1 MDAQLKPQQTV
12 PLVISGGGLV
22 GALAALLLARARP
35 QWQIHVLEPN
45 EQGPAQDQRVIALA
59 AATVEL
65 LQQHGI
71 WAELAEHGCG
81 IEHIHVSDR
90 QQLGMT
96 RLHAQQHGVPA
107 LGQVIAAAL
116 LNQTLY
122 QACQQQTNVVWHG
135 GARFISTSAER
146 DYRSV
151 VYEQHGDTKQL
162 HTQLLVGADGQR
174 SEVRSQLGIHTT
186 STDYQQVG
194 IVGILHLQNSL
205 NGWAYE
211 RFTDTGPIALLPMTN
226 NRASLVWSVSPADA
240 EQLQH
245 ADEASFVR
253 RCQQAFG
260 YRAGLFTGI
269 EQRAQYPLQ
278 LHLAEHSI
286 AHRALL
292 IGNASH
298 TLHPIAG
305 QGFNLGV
312 RDAIALRDT
321 LSAGTA
327 AAVSATAAAG
337 VGAGADTGVD
347 AGPDAGADARSDA
360 GSYANVAAYW
370 QRREADY
377 RAIIGLT
384 DGLVRGFSNQLWP
397 LTAVRSLALLGL
409 DHVAP
414 LRNQFAR
421 QTMGFK

>member
-1 MDAQLKPQQTV
+1 MDAQLTARQQAI

-22 GALAALLLARARP
+22 GALAALLVARAQP
-35 QWQIHVLEPN
+35 QWPIHVLEPN

-65 LQQHGI
+65 LQQHGM
-71 WAELAEHGCG
+71 WDELAMHGCG

-96 RLHAQQHGVPA
+96 RLHAKQHGVAA
-107 LGQVIAAAL
+107 LGQVIAAAQ
-116 LNQTLY
+116 LNQALY
-122 QACQQQTNVVWHG
+122 QACQQQANIVWHS

-151 VYEQHGDTKQL
+151 VFEQHGETQQL

-174 SEVRSQLGIHTT
+174 SEVRSQLGITIT

-194 IVGILHLQNSL
+194 VVGILHLQHSL

-211 RFTDTGPIALLPMTN
+211 RFTDTGPIALLPMTD

-269 EQRAQYPLQ
+269 EQRAQYSLQ
-278 LHLAEHSI
+278 LHLADHSVT
-286 AHRALL
+286 HRALL

-312 RDAIALRDT
+312 RDAIALRDI
-321 LSAGTA
+321 LSA
-327 AAVSATAAAG
+327 V
-337 VGAGADTGVD
+337 AGAD
-347 AGPDAGADARSDA
+347 AGPDAGPDA
-360 GSYANVAAYW
+360 GSYASVAAYW
-370 QRREADY
+370 QCREADY
-377 RAIIGLT
+377 RTIIGLT

-409 DHVAP
+409 DHLAP
-414 LRNQFAR
+414 VRNQFAR